1 MSCAAETMTVA
12 TFSTFAL
19 LLVAVGTASAANMQL
34 QLDTGSLSA
43 GKILRRTARFTI
55 AVVACQSRLD
65 WKVSAANFLRTD
77 C

>member
-1 MSCAAETMTVA
+1 MSCPAEKMTVA

-19 LLVAVGTASAANMQL
+19 LLVAMGTASAANMQL
-34 QLDTGSLSA
+34 QLDTNSLSA
-43 GKILRRTARFTI
+43 GKILRPARFTI
-55 AVVACQSRLD
+55 AMVACHSRLA